1 MKIRNYL
8 TILFAV
14 LAIIFLLAL
23 TGFMTYY
30 AADDSNPVKQQI
42 ATILPMEEIFHFLH
56 LDTPK
61 ASVSVNTPEASTEQ
75 ATQAVLKEHAF
86 VFVGDSRTLGMKDAV
101 GDGCTY
107 LGAEGEGYSWFST
120 DGVLAL
126 ADYLGSNPSQTII
139 LNLGVNDPENIN
151 VYIDLYKKLISEYPS
166 CRFYV
171 LSVNPLDEHADFNTT
186 NEMIELFNATMKSS
200 FPDNYLDCYS
210 YLKENGFETVDGLH
224 YSDATYQKIHQFVT
238 DCLA

>member
-61 ASVSVNTPEASTEQ
+61 ASVSVNAPEASTEQ
-75 ATQAVLKEHAF
+75 ATQAALKEHAF

-210 YLKENGFETVDGLH
+210 YLKETGFETVDGLH